1 MAARKKTG
9 ARAYLTYLLV
19 RLLIF
24 IIRFTPWSLCR
35 LSATIIGRLGS
46 IFDKRH
52 RQLALEAVARSL
64 PEKTPAEQ
72 LAIVRGCY
80 RHLCLAAF
88 EIAKIAN
95 MSREAVARIWVPD
108 QRSQKTLDTFEENN
122 EAVIFVAGH
131 VGLWEMYGIGHTAR
145 GGRLATL
152 ARPQDNLYLEDL
164 VKSIRQRFG
173 QKMLGKL
180 GALRG
185 ALHALREGTSI
196 GMVLDQNA
204 GKLGVF
210 VPLFGRLASTMP
222 TAAQIALHYGVKIVF
237 VHSWRDEKAGL
248 HRMQVGDI
256 IETEKWTGPRD
267 QSYDQE
273 MLRITAD
280 YTRQIEAA
288 VRKHPKQ
295 WFWLHRRWKTR
306 PPEES
311 QNPNSK

>member
-1 MAARKKTG
+1 MATPKKTG
-9 ARAYLTYLLV
+9 PGPYCIYLLV

-24 IIRFTPWSLCR
+24 IFRFMPWSLCR

-52 RQLALEAVARSL
+52 RQLAMEAVARSF
-64 PEKTPAEQ
+64 PEKTPAQQ

-80 RHLCLAAF
+80 RHLCLAAL
-88 EIAKIAN
+88 EIAKISN
-95 MSREAVARIWVPD
+95 MSRETVARIWVPD
-108 QRSQKTLDTFEENN
+108 ERSQKILDTFEKNN

-131 VGLWEMYGIGHTAR
+131 IGLWEMYGIGHTAR

-152 ARPQDNLYLEDL
+152 ARPQDNLYLE
-164 VKSIRQRFG
+164 KIIKGIRERFG
-173 QKMLGKL
+173 QKILGKL

-222 TAAQIALHYGVKIVF
+222 TAAQIALHFGVKIVF
-237 VHSWRDEKAGL
+237 VSSWRDEKAGL
-248 HRMQVGDI
+248 HRMQIGDI

-273 MLRITAD
+273 VLRITAD

-288 VRKHPKQ
+288 VREHPEQ

-306 PPEES
+306 PPQES
-311 QNPNSK
+311 PNPSSK